1 MKILAVDHNA
11 LDPTNRS
18 FYDELARQ
26 PDVQLRLIIP
36 EKWFDNY
43 KVLNWDGSNAEQR
56 YVTISSKVFFSK
68 WTHRL
73 VYLVLRKEIIYFDPD
88 ILFMNSEP
96 ENYQTFQAA
105 MLLALDHYRAKL
117 VFTSWRNIDHSVVGF
132 PYKLPFLHVLAEKY
146 VLDGAA
152 HGIVFN
158 DDGKR
163 IFEKIGFPKITV
175 IPPYVDTS
183 IFHKITP
190 PAHIP
195 GTEETFVLGY
205 IGRLVTEK
213 GIDTLLQAVKDLPFP
228 WSVVLIGDG
237 RAKSALQNLARQVH
251 ITDNIHWIAP
261 RPRLEIP
268 SYLSGMGAI
277 VLPSR
282 TGKYWREQFGR
293 ILIEAMACE
302 TPVIGSDSGEIPK
315 VIGDAGLVFPE
326 GNAQELRDRIVA
338 LHDDAG
344 LRDSLIA
351 KGMERISQ
359 NFTLKDI
366 VRRHLEVFKRL

>member
-36 EKWFDNY
+36 EQWFDNY
-43 KVLNWDGSNAEQR
+43 KVLKWDNDSRDKQ
-56 YVTISSKVFFSK
+56 YVTVPSKVFFST

-73 VYLVLRKEIIYFDPD
+73 IYLVLRKEILYFDPD

-96 ENYQTFQAA
+96 ENFQTFQAA
-105 MLLALDHYRAKL
+105 MLLALDHYKARL

-158 DDGKR
+158 NDGKQ
-163 IFEKIGFPKITV
+163 IFEKIGFPNITV

-183 IFHKITP
+183 IFHKTG
-190 PAHIP
+190 PATIP
-195 GTEETFVLGY
+195 GTENTFTIGY
-205 IGRLVTEK
+205 IGRLVAEK
-213 GIDTLLQAVKDLPFP
+213 GIDALLQAVKELPFP
-228 WSVVLIGDG
+228 YSVVVIGEG
-237 RAKSALQNLARQVH
+237 RAKSDLQRLAQQLHVSE
-251 ITDNIHWIAP
+251 NIRWLPPQP
-261 RPRLEIP
+261 RMDIP
-268 SYLSGMGAI
+268 SYLSAMDVV

-302 TPVIGSDSGEIPK
+302 IPAIGSDSGEIPN
-315 VIGDAGLVFPE
+315 VIDDAGLVFPE
-326 GNAQELRDRIVA
+326 GNAQELRDRIAA
-338 LHDDAG
+338 LHDDAV
-344 LRDSLIA
+344 LRNSLIA
-351 KGMERISQ
+351 KGKERVSQ
-359 NFTLKDI
+359 HFTLKEI
-366 VRRHLEVFKRL
+366 VEKHMEVFRRI